1 MRYVYA
7 KEMKQKYCMWD
18 IHDSVW
24 NPSFY
29 PALSYE
35 TLGPHAVLVQKYRWG
50 VRPIYS
56 LLAPTCCAWNSFR
69 TNATFQHLW

>member
-35 TLGPHAVLVQKYRWG
+35 TLGPHAVLVQKYR
-50 VRPIYS
+50 
-56 LLAPTCCAWNSFR
+56 
-69 TNATFQHLW
+69 